1 MPTIPQYGHCDNI
14 VQAGISMFHA
24 PYGVPGRTSWIQ
36 CGNIPA
42 PHPVRAS
49 GLPVAGVGRPR
60 RSAEV
65 AA

>member
-24 PYGVPGRTSWIQ
+24 PYGGPGRASRIW

-42 PHPVRAS
+42 PLSVRAS

-60 RSAEV
+60 RTAEV